1 MERRLAAI
9 LAADLVGYS
18 RLMGADEAGTLDRL
32 EGLKAEILDPLLSQ
46 HRGRVVKRTGDG
58 FLVEFASVVDALA
71 CALAWQDAVE
81 ARASQVAEDRALRFR
96 IGVNIGDVM
105 VKNDDLYGDG
115 VNVAARLE
123 AMAEPGSVLLTQS
136 VVSHVKGKVPAAFQD
151 LGERRLKNIA
161 EPVRIYRASPSCAAG
176 AVAGAKAAPKPWRLP
191 AIAAAL
197 VVLAAV
203 AGATLWQR
211 LGQPRVE
218 PAPESKMAFPLPDK
232 PSIAVLP
239 FSNLSDDP
247 SQDYFAD
254 GMTED
259 LITDLSKIS
268 GLFVIARNSSFS
280 YKGQQVNVAQMA
292 EELGVRYV
300 LEGSVRRAG
309 DEVRINAQLIDATT
323 GGHLW
328 AERYDGSLENVFALQ
343 DRLTEQI
350 VTALAVQLTP
360 GEQQRQAETETDVA
374 EAYDAFLRG
383 WTHYRRSTHDDY
395 AKARDYFER
404 AIELDPHYSKAYAAL
419 AATYWESFRRE
430 MFTAMQMDRRSARQ
444 RAEEYLEKA
453 LASPTPLAF
462 QVSAKILVWWGKHE
476 QAVAEA
482 RKAVALNPNDAEG
495 HITLAEMLTWN
506 GQPREALGSVA
517 RARRLDPLNEANHA
531 YVEGLARI
539 ELGQYQDAAVS
550 LERAL
555 DLNPGFLMT
564 GVPLAVAYV
573 NLDRL
578 PEARAVLKPYC
589 DDVGCQNAATEAYWF
604 PFKNVEDQ
612 KRFID
617 GLVGAGLAG

>member
-18 RLMGADEAGTLDRL
+18 RIMGEDEAGTLTRL
-32 EGLKAEILDPLLSQ
+32 EGLKTEILDPLLVQ
-46 HRGRVVKRTGDG
+46 FRGRVVKRTGDG
-58 FLVEFASVVDALA
+58 FLVEFASVVEALA
-71 CALAWQDAVE
+71 CALAWQQSVE
-81 ARASQVAEDRALRFR
+81 AVAGQVAEDRALRFR
-96 IGVNIGDVM
+96 IGVNLGDVM
-105 VKNDDLYGDG
+105 VKDDDLYGDG

-123 AMAEPGSVLLTQS
+123 AMAEPGSVLVTQT
-136 VVSHVKGKVPAAFQD
+136 VVSHAKGKLPVAFDD
-151 LGERRLKNIA
+151 LGERRLKNIE
-161 EPVRIYRASPSCAAG
+161 EPVRIFRASPACATRRG
-176 AVAGAKAAPKPWRLP
+176 AGAKARSRPSRLP
-191 AIAAAL
+191 VVAAAL
-197 VVLAAV
+197 VLLVAV
-203 AGATLWQR
+203 AGVVLWQR
-211 LGQPRVE
+211 PWQPRVE
-218 PAPESKMAFPLPDK
+218 PASESDMAFPLPDK

-280 YKGQQVNVAQMA
+280 YKGQQVKVRQVA
-292 EELGVRYV
+292 EDLGVRYV
-300 LEGSVRRAG
+300 LEGSVRRSD

-328 AERYDGSLENVFALQ
+328 AERYDGSLDNVFALQ

-360 GEQQRQAETETDVA
+360 GEQHRQAETETVVA

-383 WTHYRRSTHDDY
+383 WTHFRRSTPADY
-395 AKARDYFER
+395 AQARDYFEQ
-404 AIELDPHYSKAYAAL
+404 AIELDPEYSQAFAAL

-430 MFTAMQMDRRSARQ
+430 MFTAMQMDRHSTRQ
-444 RAEEYLEKA
+444 RAEEYLDKA
-453 LASPTPLAF
+453 LANPTPLSL
-462 QVSAKILVWWGKHE
+462 QVSAKMQVWWGRHE
-476 QAVAEA
+476 KAVAEA
-482 RKAVALNPNDAEG
+482 QKAVALNPNDAEA
-495 HITLAEMLTWN
+495 HITLAEMLTWD
-506 GQPREALGSVA
+506 GQPEAALESVA

-539 ELGQYQDAAVS
+539 TLGQYQNAAVS
-550 LERAL
+550 LQRAL
-555 DLNPGFLMT
+555 DLNPEFLMA

-578 PEARAVLKPYC
+578 ADAQAALKPYC
-589 DDVGCQNAATEAYWF
+589 DDVWCQNATTEAHWF
-604 PFKNVEDQ
+604 PFKRNEDQ
-612 KRFID
+612 KQFIN
-617 GLVGAGLAG
+617 GLVGAGLAE